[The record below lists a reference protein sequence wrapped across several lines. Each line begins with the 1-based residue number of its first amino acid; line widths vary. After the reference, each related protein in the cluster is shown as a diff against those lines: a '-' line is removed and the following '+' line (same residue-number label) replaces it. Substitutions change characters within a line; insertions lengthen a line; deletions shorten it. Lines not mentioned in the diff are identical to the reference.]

1 MLGILRL
8 WPGYERNW
16 AIDLK
21 FRRRDCPLM
30 RQKQRISTPLE
41 QSPGTHNCDPWRSTF
56 FDDISRQLS
65 RSELTGKAMA
75 A

>member
-1 MLGILRL
+1 MLG

-41 QSPGTHNCDPWRSTF
+41 QSPAPTIATHGDPLFSTIF
-56 FDDISRQLS
+56 LASFLVQR
-65 RSELTGKAMA
+65 
-75 A
+75 